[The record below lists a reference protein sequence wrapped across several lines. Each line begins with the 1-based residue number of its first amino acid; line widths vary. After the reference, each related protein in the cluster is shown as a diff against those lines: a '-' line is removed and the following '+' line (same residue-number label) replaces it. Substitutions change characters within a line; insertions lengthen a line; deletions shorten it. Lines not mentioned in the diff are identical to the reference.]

1 MPTAGLY
8 IHIPFCRIK
17 CMYCDF
23 YSITERDDD
32 IPSFFKALLKEIQL
46 CTIDTSKWKINT
58 IFIGGGT
65 PSLNHPDL
73 IIKLINTLSEKFDIS
88 KVVEFT
94 IEANPGEAEMES
106 LKEFHDLG
114 INRLSIGAQS
124 LEPELLNFLTRNHSP
139 SDVITTFENA
149 RKAGYNNINC
159 DLIYN
164 IPNQTIDIWKRD
176 LQKVID
182 LQPDHISCY
191 SLTVEKNT
199 KLFRYVADGT
209 ITMPSDDESINYYE
223 WTQSSLSNNNFEQ
236 YEISN
241 WKKPN
246 RECMHNIHYWK
257 INPYLSFGPSAHS
270 FDGEKRYS
278 NVRSLDKYIR
288 LIKEGKTPID
298 FSEDFSEK
306 NFTNELIGFGLRI
319 SDGINLNRIP
329 NKFKKSVKKSIEEN
343 QIKWGNYFIFEKDR
357 LKLTNKGFAFSDA
370 IAVDLMI

>member
-1 MPTAGLY
+1 
-8 IHIPFCRIK
+8 
-17 CMYCDF
+17 MYCDF

-65 PSLNHPDL
+65 PSLIHPDL

-88 KVVEFT
+88 NVAEFT

-114 INRLSIGAQS
+114 INRLSIGVQS

-139 SDVITTFENA
+139 SDAITTFENA
-149 RKAGYNNINC
+149 RKAGYKNINC

-199 KLFRYVADGT
+199 KLFRYVTDGT

-223 WTQSSLSNNNFEQ
+223 WTQSSLSNNNFVQ

-246 RECMHNIHYWK
+246 RECMHLSLIH
-257 INPYLSFGPSAHS
+257 I
-270 FDGEKRYS
+270 
-278 NVRSLDKYIR
+278 
-288 LIKEGKTPID
+288 
-298 FSEDFSEK
+298 
-306 NFTNELIGFGLRI
+306 
-319 SDGINLNRIP
+319 
-329 NKFKKSVKKSIEEN
+329 
-343 QIKWGNYFIFEKDR
+343 
-357 LKLTNKGFAFSDA
+357 
-370 IAVDLMI
+370 